1 MLVGRG
7 SRTTQR
13 IRGELS
19 LKQPM
24 VLLDQK
30 ARRAVGLDRTM
41 DVGDLAGN
49 PSQGAVDCDNQLEL
63 T

>member
-1 MLVGRG
+1 VLVGRG

-13 IRGELS
+13 FRGELS

-30 ARRAVGLDRTM
+30 LAEPWGLTGQWM
-41 DVGDLAGN
+41 CGDLAGN
-49 PSQGAVDCDNQLEL
+49 AFQRAVDCDNQQN
-63 T
+63 